1 MKTVIRFL
9 DLRESTKMSELNFD
23 QAKSAPIGR
32 RAVLCGAVA
41 LALGVSVDLASAAS
55 PAVGIKQVG
64 KKLQL
69 SLAQNKAL
77 TKVGGAVTF
86 DLSDGSSIAVVR
98 TSAAANGFIA
108 MNLSCTHQGVTVV
121 QQGTNWVC
129 PAHGSTFDKSG
140 KVLRGPAGQALFKYP
155 VTATA
160 KVVTI
165 G

>member
-1 MKTVIRFL
+1 
-9 DLRESTKMSELNFD
+9 MSDIHPEGL
-23 QAKSAPIGR
+23 KSASLGR
-32 RAVLCGAVA
+32 RAVLCGAIAVA
-41 LALGVSVDLASAAS
+41 FGLSADIANAAHV
-55 PAVGIKQVG
+55 AVGAKQVG

-69 SLAQNKAL
+69 TLAQNKSLA
-77 TKVGGAVTF
+77 KVGGVVTLA
-86 DLSDGSSIAVVR
+86 LSDGSTIAIVR
-98 TSAAANGFIA
+98 NSAATNGFIA
-108 MNLSCTHQGVTVV
+108 MNLSCTHQGVTVE

-140 KVLRGPAGQALFKYP
+140 KVLRGPANSALFKYP